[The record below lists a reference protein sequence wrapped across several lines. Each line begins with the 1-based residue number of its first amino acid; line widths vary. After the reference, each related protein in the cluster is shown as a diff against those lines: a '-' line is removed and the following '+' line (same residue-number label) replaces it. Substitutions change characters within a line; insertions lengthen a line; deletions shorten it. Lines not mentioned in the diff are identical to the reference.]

1 MSTTAISCRDFAI
14 TQINTLP
21 EEAVEKVIEFISFQK
36 FNFGL
41 EYDNDTDYLYSIP
54 GFVEK
59 IKEARNAPPEE
70 WEDVPE
76 ELFNV

>member
-1 MSTTAISCRDFAI
+1 MSTAAISCRDFAI

-21 EEAVEKVIEFISFQK
+21 EEAVKKVIEFISFQK
-36 FNFGL
+36 FNLGL
-41 EYDNDTDYLYSIP
+41 EYESDTDYLYSIP
-54 GFVEK
+54 GLVEK
-59 IKEARNAPPEE
+59 IKEARKAPAEE

>member
-1 MSTTAISCRDFAI
+1 VNLTATSCRDFAI

-21 EEAVEKVIEFISFQK
+21 EEAVK
-36 FNFGL
+36 FHLGL

-59 IKEARNAPPEE
+59 IKEARKAPAEE

-76 ELFNV
+76 IT